1 MVRNVAIS
9 EEKRNS
15 TEGISSSLHCLTIL
29 PKLCPERS
37 MASNS
42 NPLVGDWGDFGARA
56 SIDSALIANHFRY
69 CRARSLSELHS
80 SSSSVPNSSETTS
93 GKHGKGS
100 EGGKGVT
107 TLQARC
113 SGSTTCQAVSDQNPS
128 EIWFMKE
135 IAGG

>member
-1 MVRNVAIS
+1 
-9 EEKRNS
+9 
-15 TEGISSSLHCLTIL
+15 
-29 PKLCPERS
+29 
-37 MASNS
+37 MANNS

-69 CRARSLSELHS
+69 CRARSLSEFHS
-80 SSSSVPNSSETTS
+80 SASSVPNSSATTS
-93 GKHGKGS
+93 GKQGKGS

-107 TLQARC
+107 TLQARY
-113 SGSTTCQAVSDQNPS
+113 SGSTACQAVSDQNPS